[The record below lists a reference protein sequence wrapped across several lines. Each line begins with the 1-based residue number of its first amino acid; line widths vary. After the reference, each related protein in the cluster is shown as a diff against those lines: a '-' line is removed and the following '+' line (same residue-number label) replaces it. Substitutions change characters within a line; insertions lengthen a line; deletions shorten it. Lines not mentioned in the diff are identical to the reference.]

1 MKGAED
7 MLRIK
12 EIRKA
17 KNVSAK
23 QIAKYANVAE
33 STMSLYENGKREP
46 DYETLIRIADYLSV
60 SLDRLFGRTGYEFEL
75 SDLEA
80 AVLSKYRN
88 TPEMQKS
95 VETLLNVDAD
105 DFVNAYTA
113 AYSDDNDSDDYVPL
127 TSEEIDALK
136 NAPVTDETFI

>member
-1 MKGAED
+1 

-105 DFVNAYTA
+105 DFINAYTA

>member
-1 MKGAED
+1 

-33 STMSLYENGKREP
+33 STMSLYENGKRDP

>member
-1 MKGAED
+1 

>member
-1 MKGAED
+1 

-113 AYSDDNDSDDYVPL
+113 AYSDGNDSDDYVPL

>member
-1 MKGAED
+1 

-60 SLDRLFGRTGYEFEL
+60 SLDRVFGRTGYEFEL